1 MHPSQLEVQMKSKK
15 RRCRHCSCLFRV
27 CNKVKKHEYCSKK
40 ACQLARKR
48 NWQKE
53 KLKADR
59 TYREDQRAAQQD
71 WHANNPDYWKQ
82 YRRENKL
89 YTETN
94 RRKQRYRNARRRKK
108 VGNLLPR
115 KPIAK
120 MDALIPQNDKISGR
134 YKLVPVGTQ
143 LIAKMDALVVEISAI
158 T

>member
-1 MHPSQLEVQMKSKK
+1 MKNKK
-15 RRCRHCSCLFRV
+15 RRCRHCSCLFQV

-53 KLKADR
+53 KLKADQ
-59 TYREDQRAAQQD
+59 TYREDQGSAKED
-71 WHANNPDYWKQ
+71 WNTNNPDYWKQ
-82 YRRENKL
+82 YRQKNKR

-108 VGNLLPR
+108 VGNFPPR

-120 MDALIPQNDKISGR
+120 MDALIRQKDIISGR
-134 YKLVPVGTQ
+134 YKIVPIGTQ
-143 LIAKMDALVVEISAI
+143 LIAKMDAIIVEIIPIS
-158 T
+158 